1 MTQGRLTLLLLL
13 FFLALALPTSILVY
27 QAYGQL
33 KWEAFY
39 QHQRLA
45 RELTLRI
52 DAGFRNVIEREGN
65 RPISDYEF
73 LNVTGEGETAFLQPS
88 PLSRFPLESD
98 LSGLLG
104 YFQVDAAGRLRTP
117 TVPET
122 DASAYGISASELQQR
137 VQLAGR
143 IRGILGENRLVGK
156 SDESATIGATEGA
169 GAAARSPASE
179 EALDDSLEMM
189 ERADS
194 SLLSSAPE
202 SAFSR
207 IVSSDMAADET
218 AESDADRLAQSGF
231 DNLSSRKLNVPAASE
246 AATDQVKDLK
256 FEDNYQVAAEAQAI
270 AAEADAAQVAA
281 AGAALEK
288 KTEAKR
294 SRKEKVSLP
303 QAMSPS
309 MILQETVA
317 EEEQVVADLLAGQQS
332 IRIETF
338 ESEVE
343 PMEFALL
350 DSGHFVLFRR
360 VWHRDERYVQG
371 VLIDQAS
378 FIDGLIKA
386 PFRESTLSSMS
397 ELIVAYR
404 GAILRQYSAE
414 YSRLYRPGAEQDSS
428 ELLYQGRL
436 IAPFGDVELIY
447 TLARLPIGAGGQV
460 IIWSALVLALV
471 LIGGCLMLLR
481 LGQRQLALARQQQ
494 DFVSAV
500 SHELKTPLT
509 SIRMYGE
516 MLREGWVDESKRK
529 TYYDFIFHES
539 ERLTRLINN
548 VLQLARL
555 SRNEQTASIS
565 PVTVGAAI
573 AELKP
578 RLESQLEAS
587 GFSLNIDGEVEVET
601 LLIPVDVDW
610 FIQIFINLVDNAV
623 KFSADAENHS
633 IDLQFRQMHDGR
645 VQFAVRD
652 YGPGIEADQM
662 KKIFTLFYRSENELT
677 RETVGTGIGLALVRQ
692 LAGAMRAE
700 VDVVNSEPGAEF
712 RICFPS
718 VAA

>member
-1 MTQGRLTLLLLL
+1 MLLL

-104 YFQVDAAGRLRTP
+104 YFQVDASGRLRTP

-122 DASAYGISASELQQR
+122 DASAYGISASELQLR
-137 VQLAGR
+137 AQLAGR

-156 SDESATIGATEGA
+156 SDESTNIGATKGA
-169 GAAARSPASE
+169 AAAARSPASE
-179 EALDDSLEMM
+179 ESLEGSPEMM
-189 ERADS
+189 EPADS

-202 SAFSR
+202 SAFSQ

-218 AESDADRLAQSGF
+218 AENDADRLAQSGF
-231 DNLSSRKLNVPAASE
+231 DNLSSRKLNAPAASE
-246 AATDQVKDLK
+246 AATDQVKDLE

-281 AGAALEK
+281 ARAAVEK

-303 QAMSPS
+303 QAISPS
-309 MILQETVA
+309 MILQEIAT
-317 EEEQVVADLLAGQQS
+317 EEEQVVADSLAGQQS

-386 PFRESTLSSMS
+386 PFRESSLSSMS

-404 GAILRQYSAE
+404 GAILRQYFPE

-460 IIWSALVLALV
+460 IFWSALVLALV

-565 PVTVGAAI
+565 PVTVGAAL

-587 GFSLNIDGEVEVET
+587 GFSLNIDGAAEVET

-633 IDLQFRQMHDGR
+633 IDLHFRQMQDGR

-712 RICFPS
+712 RISFPT